1 MDFERQCEGY
11 DIETMTDADLLAWAN
26 GLQVCRFE
34 ANEEGAVCAGKK
46 SSIRLD
52 FGRFDDSVPGKGG
65 MRHVGI
71 YAEDERGDYHG
82 WCAGYADLRKAAEVI
97 ERRASE
103 LGLMS
108 MQLSLF

>member
-1 MDFERQCEGY
+1 MDFDKQCEGY

-34 ANEEGAVCAGKK
+34 PSTLGPVCAGKK
-46 SSIRLD
+46 ASIRLD
-52 FGRFDDSVPGKGG
+52 FGRFAESVPDKGG
-65 MRHVGI
+65 MRHVGV

-82 WCAGYADLRKAAEVI
+82 WCAGYADLRQAAEVI
-97 ERRASE
+97 ERHASE